1 MTRDEWRRKSRT
13 FAQSARLLLNGAEY
27 DTAYYLSGVAV
38 ECALKAKIASAFR
51 ANDLPDKNFVHQ
63 IYSNGHKLS
72 ELVKL
77 GQLATALTAEEQA
90 SAAFRAYWNTV
101 KAWDVDSRYKTWTPA
116 EAASM
121 VTAVTNRG
129 TGVLAWIRRHW

>member
-1 MTRDEWRRKSRT
+1 
-13 FAQSARLLLNGAEY
+13 LLLTGGEH

-38 ECALKAKIASAFR
+38 ECALKAKIASAFNR
-51 ANDLPDKNFVHQ
+51 HDLPDKNFVLQ
-63 IYSNGHKLS
+63 IYNNGHKLA

-77 GQLATALTAEEQA
+77 AQLTAVLAAEERA
-90 SAAFRAYWNTV
+90 SGAFRAYWSTV
-101 KAWDVDSRYKTWTPA
+101 KAWDVDSRYKSWTPA
-116 EAASM
+116 EATNM